1 LTVAYIYADHYTI
14 QALEDTAVD
23 LFFSPMACSL
33 ASRITAYEAGIQLNF
48 IEVDPAT
55 KRTLDGGNYLEIYPL
70 GLVPALRLED
80 GSLLTENAAILQYLV
95 ASSPSSNL
103 APTSGLDLARLHQWL
118 CFVGTE
124 LHKATFIPLFDRKAP
139 EGTRFHTLA
148 KAKSRLD
155 HLNGHLTGRQF
166 LLDCFTVADAYL
178 CSVLN
183 WTAPTNIDLIPWPA
197 IKAYHDRL
205 LKRPSVS
212 RATAEEWAL
221 YEAEVARHRAA

>member
-1 LTVAYIYADHYTI
+1 MTYIYANHYKI
-14 QALEDTAVD
+14 QAPEDAAVD

-33 ASRITAYEAGIQLNF
+33 ASRITAYEAGIHLNF

-55 KRTLDGGNYLEIYPL
+55 KRTSDGGDYLEIYPL

-80 GSLLTENAAILQYLV
+80 GSLLTENAAILQYLA

-103 APTSGLDLARLHQWL
+103 APMSGLDLARLHQWL

-124 LHKATFIPLFDRKAP
+124 LHKALFIPLFDKKAP
-139 EGTRFHTLA
+139 EGTRIHTLA

-155 HLNGHLTGRQF
+155 YLNGHLTERQF
-166 LLDCFTVADAYL
+166 LLDRFTVADAYL

-183 WTAPTNIDLIPWPA
+183 WTAPTSIDLIPWPA

-205 LKRPSVS
+205 LKRLSVS
-212 RATAEEWAL
+212 RAIAEEWAL